1 MKARLLTLLVLLV
14 PLMAGADEA
23 TNSPLVE
30 AARAGVFAQ
39 LGSSAASVTLQAVTS
54 SRRGPA
60 DAHTSYHARR
70 VDGHF
75 PRARFTVMVDVLRD
89 GRNVGTVPVG
99 FALSA
104 SGPGLVYRHAEHAG
118 IATGLLDTD
127 TGVVDA
133 ARALG
138 ALHDL
143 SAQSGMRLRHSVRVG
158 APVLASDFEPIP
170 DVDNRSTVRLQAT
183 FGAITIESPATAMRS
198 GNRGDKVPVMV
209 SGANGPVTALVID
222 KGVTRIER

>member
-1 MKARLLTLLVLLV
+1 MKARLLTLLALLL
-14 PLMAGADEA
+14 PAIAGADEA
-23 TNSPLVE
+23 TDSPLVE
-30 AARAGVFAQ
+30 AARAGVLAQ
-39 LGSSAASVTLQAVTS
+39 LGSSAASVSLQAVTT

-60 DAHTSYHARR
+60 DARTSYHARP

-75 PRARFTVMVDVLRD
+75 PRARFSVMVDVLRD
-89 GRNVGTVPVG
+89 GRKVGTVPVG
-99 FALSA
+99 FVLSE

-118 IATGLLDTD
+118 MATALLDTE
-127 TGVVDA
+127 TGMVDA
-133 ARALG
+133 ARAVG

-143 SAQSGMRLRHSVRVG
+143 SAQSGMRLRHSVRAG
-158 APVLASDFEPIP
+158 APVLASDFEAVP

-183 FGAITIESPATAMRS
+183 FGAITVESPATAMRS

-209 SGANGPVTALVID
+209 SGASGPVTALVVD

>member
-1 MKARLLTLLVLLV
+1 MKAGVLTLLVLLI
-14 PLMAGADEA
+14 PLVAGADEV
-23 TNSPLVE
+23 TTSPLVE
-30 AARAGVFAQ
+30 AARAGVLAQ
-39 LGSSAASVTLQAVTS
+39 LGSPAASVTLQAVSS
-54 SRRGPA
+54 SRGGPA
-60 DAHTSYHARR
+60 DGHTSYHVRP
-70 VDGHF
+70 VDGDF

-89 GRNVGTVPVG
+89 GRKVGTVPVG
-99 FALSA
+99 FVLSE

-118 IATGLLDTD
+118 VATALLDTD

-138 ALHDL
+138 SLHDL
-143 SAQSGMRLRHSVRVG
+143 SAQSGMRLRHSVRAG
-158 APVLASDFEPIP
+158 APVLASDFETVP

-183 FGAITIESPATAMRS
+183 FGAITVESPATAMRS

-209 SGANGPVTALVID
+209 SGASGPVTALVVD